1 MKLNKPEDYLDD
13 EWNLVIDE
21 NAKKMLSQD
30 AEQVDFFLRT
40 TMTKV
45 LDLIDQVE
53 DDSLHAKLLGIGGVF
68 MGAMSR
74 SLLELRK
81 DNDRLRGDVLN
92 DYLSD
97 QNPDIN

>member
-30 AEQVDFFLRT
+30 VEQVDFFLRT

-45 LDLIDQVE
+45 LDLIDQIE
-53 DDSLHAKLLGIGGVF
+53 DDSLHAKLLGIKIKWLY
-68 MGAMSR
+68 R
-74 SLLELRK
+74 QEII
-81 DNDRLRGDVLN
+81 
-92 DYLSD
+92 Y
-97 QNPDIN
+97 